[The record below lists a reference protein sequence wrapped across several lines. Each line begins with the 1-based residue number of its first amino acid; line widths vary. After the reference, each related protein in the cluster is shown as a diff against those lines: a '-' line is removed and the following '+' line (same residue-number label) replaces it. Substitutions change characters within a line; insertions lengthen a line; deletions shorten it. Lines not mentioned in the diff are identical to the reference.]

1 MKEIIT
7 SASPNKPFT
16 WVDIS
21 QPEEKELMQVAEEY
35 NLHRYTVI
43 DSLEPGHLPKIEVN
57 DGITFIISRLYLPKP
72 GKTTSV
78 QDITSKI
85 AFFYGSNFL
94 ITIHRA
100 EWAFLTEMKQKFKTK
115 TEATSPLKLV
125 TQLLWHVI
133 NTYEKPSDELLQQID
148 VFETRIFLKD
158 YLKGMHQNLYFL
170 KRKAETSRR
179 MLALTSEVISIAHH
193 GEKNNPF
200 LQDLKDLHVKLLT
213 KYDSVLSNVNNL
225 LSIYLSLSTQRTN
238 EIMKVM
244 TIFSAF
250 FMPLTFL
257 VGIYGMN
264 FQHMPELAQH
274 WGYPAIWIV
283 MMVISVVIFIWFRRK
298 RWL

>member
-1 MKEIIT
+1 VKEIIT
-7 SASPNKPFT
+7 SPSPQKPFT
-16 WVDIS
+16 WVDIFE
-21 QPEEKELMQVAEEY
+21 PNEAELLQVAEEY
-35 NLHRYTVI
+35 NLHRYTVR

-57 DGITFIISRLYLPKP
+57 DGITFIISRLYLPKQ
-72 GKTTSV
+72 GKTTSI

-85 AFFYGSNFL
+85 AVFYGSNFL

-100 EWAFLTEMKQKFKTK
+100 EWTFLTDMKQKFKAK
-115 TEATSPLKLV
+115 TEATTPLRIV

-148 VFETRIFLKD
+148 VFETRIFLKEHIR
-158 YLKGMHQNLYFL
+158 GMHQNLYYL

-179 MLALTSEVISIAHH
+179 MLALTSDVISIAHA

-264 FQHMPELAQH
+264 FEHMPELAQQ
-274 WGYPAIWIV
+274 WGYPAVWLAMII
-283 MMVISVVIFIWFRRK
+283 ISLIIFLWFRRK